1 MILYII
7 TPREKEAF
15 FIVIKNMKNLFSKS
29 LSRKKVSIFL
39 ASFIVFASSLGFLIY
54 ETTKNTVALTLNG
67 KEQIIETHS
76 STIQQ
81 IFDDLDITVGSEDY
95 VFPSLNTKVTD
106 NLEVVWKKAK
116 QVELQKDDEKKTVW
130 TTVDTVKEFLEEQKI
145 SLNEHDQINQKENN
159 AIEHNMEVVVHT
171 AFPVTLVD
179 AGKKKQVW
187 STSTTVADFLT
198 QHEISLEKLD
208 RVEPALKEKV
218 KEETVVHITRIEKVT
233 DVVEQPINFAVI
245 TQKDDDL
252 PHGTE
257 KVLKEGTEGL
267 VSKKYEVTKENGK
280 EISRKLLSE
289 TTVKEKQDKIV
300 SVGIKGEVVQ
310 LASRGEESGQ
320 EVYVNS
326 TAYTASCNGCSGRT
340 ATGIDLKANPNA
352 KVIAVDPSFIP
363 LGTKVYVEGYGYA
376 VAADTGGSVKGQKID
391 VFFATKAEAYR
402 WGNKQVKI
410 KIIN

>member
-1 MILYII
+1 M
-7 TPREKEAF
+7 
-15 FIVIKNMKNLFSKS
+15 
-29 LSRKKVSIFL
+29 SIFL
-39 ASFIVFASSLGFLIY
+39 ASFIVFASSIGFIIY
-54 ETTKNTVALTLNG
+54 ETTKSTVALTLNG

-81 IFDDLDITVGSEDY
+81 IFDDLGITVGSEDY

-106 NLEVVWKKAK
+106 NLEVVWKEAK

-145 SLNEHDQINQKENN
+145 SLSEHDQINQKENN
-159 AIEHNMEVVVHT
+159 PIEHKMEVVVHT

-198 QHEISLEKLD
+198 QQKISLDKLD

-218 KEETVVHITRIEKVT
+218 KDEAIVNITRIEKVT

-257 KVLKEGTEGL
+257 KVLKEGTEGV

-300 SVGIKGEVVQ
+300 SVGTKDDVIQ
-310 LASRGEESGQ
+310 LASRGEENGQ
-320 EVYVNS
+320 EVFVNS

-391 VFFATKAEAYR
+391 VFFSTKAEAYR
-402 WGNKQVKI
+402 WGNRQVKI